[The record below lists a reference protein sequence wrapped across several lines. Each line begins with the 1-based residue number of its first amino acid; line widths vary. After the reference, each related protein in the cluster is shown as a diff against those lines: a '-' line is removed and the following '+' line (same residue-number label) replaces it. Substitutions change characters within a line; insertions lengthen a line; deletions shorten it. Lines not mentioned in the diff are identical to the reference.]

1 MTLHRIPALALAGVA
16 LTACISTEPQPTHD
30 YGFVVL
36 VGEENA
42 GGSTVIADPIAY
54 FLRTSNLS
62 VSENGATND
71 ECTIGQI
78 PESNAPQPGLP
89 YLDAGS
95 LVTVLATEQPPILL
109 ERSEPVPSQILY
121 RKAGDFAYTP
131 GTAITASVSGSDGG
145 FPEMSVTGTTAT
157 PFEVSEVPIGDSP
170 ASTIAL
176 SWDTPPTAGR
186 TTMNVSLRF
195 AEAAGEINRQIFC
208 TLVDDGSYTIP
219 QLQAEGW
226 NTSENDLREALFERV
241 RIELEESEE
250 TMSTLV
256 LFSTFLVRADVEA
269 PPAAATI
276 AR

>member
-1 MTLHRIPALALAGVA
+1 MTFHRIAALALAAVA

-36 VGEENA
+36 VGEEN
-42 GGSTVIADPIAY
+42 STGATVVRDPLAY

-71 ECTIGQI
+71 ECTIGDI
-78 PESNAPQPGLP
+78 PESNEPQPGLP
-89 YLDAGS
+89 YLDAGAQ
-95 LVTVLATEQPPILL
+95 VTVGLTGQAPITMARSQPF
-109 ERSEPVPSQILY
+109 PSQILY
-121 RKAGDFAYTP
+121 SETGDFPYTP
-131 GTAITASVSGSDGG
+131 GTAITATVPGADGG
-145 FPEMSVTGTTAT
+145 FPQMTVTGTAAT
-157 PFEVSEVPIGDSP
+157 TFEVSEVPVGDTP
-170 ASTIAL
+170 ASTVAL
-176 SWDTPPTAGR
+176 SWQAPATSGR

-195 AEAAGEINRQIFC
+195 AENAGEVNRQIFC
-208 TLVDDGSYTIP
+208 TLVDDGAYTVS

-241 RIELEESEE
+241 RIDLEASEE

-256 LFSTFLVRADVEA
+256 LFSTFLARADVEP
-269 PPAAATI
+269 PPAAVTI